1 MSRGTALPTAAM
13 PAAPMPVFPRLAVV
27 GLLGVGLA
35 CFVGFVLLLTL
46 ARAPNARDG
55 GGHAAS
61 RSAIGF
67 AGVAALLRDT
77 GRQVVLGRPVRRGAA
92 LQDGDAGPAL
102 LVLTP
107 GPDTSGPQA
116 MPAYAGKA
124 VLIVLPKWRTSA
136 VQRHPGW
143 VWPEGLLPEGR
154 VLGVLP
160 GAWRGLRL
168 NRRTDTARPE
178 LHGAGPVLRASAPV
192 VHHLQ
197 TLAEAPAAMRAEPG
211 AEPGAETRAGLGW
224 MAVLRDGA
232 GGIVLGRAGASGPYV
247 LADPDLLDNMAL
259 AEADGAEVAAGLI
272 GALAAG
278 GPVAFD
284 TSLTGYG
291 RTHDLLRRVLEPPL
305 LGATLCAVAAAVLAG
320 LLSLRRFGPVQASL
334 QGQDSGPHG
343 LADNAA
349 ALIALAGREPR
360 MALPYAELTRL
371 LAGRAAAPRHLA
383 GAGLDAYLDRDA
395 ARRGLPDTMTALL
408 AAAGKVR
415 GRAGLLRLARRLH
428 RFRLGMLHG
437 RL

>member
-1 MSRGTALPTAAM
+1 MSRGAALPTAAM
-13 PAAPMPVFPRLAVV
+13 PAVPVFPRLAVA
-27 GLLGVGLA
+27 GLVGVGLA
-35 CFVGFVLLLTL
+35 CLVGFVLLLML

-77 GRQVVLGRPVRRGAA
+77 GTPVVLGRPVRRGAA
-92 LQDGDAGPAL
+92 SQDGDAAL

-107 GPDTSGPQA
+107 GPDTSGPPA
-116 MPAYAGKA
+116 MPAYAAKA

-136 VQRHPGW
+136 MQRHPGW
-143 VWPEGLLPEGR
+143 VWPEGLLAESR

-178 LHGAGPVLRASAPV
+178 LYGIGRVLRAAAPV
-192 VHHLQ
+192 VHSLQ
-197 TLAEAPAAMRAEPG
+197 TLAEAPGAMG
-211 AEPGAETRAGLGW
+211 AGLGW
-224 MAVLRDGA
+224 VAVLRDGA

-320 LLSLRRFGPVQASL
+320 LLSLRRFGPVQVPL
-334 QGQDSGPHG
+334 PGQDSGPRG

-360 MALPYAELTRL
+360 MALPYAELTRRL
-371 LAGRAAAPRHLA
+371 TGCAAAPRHLVEA
-383 GAGLDAYLDRDA
+383 GAGLDATLDRDA

-408 AAAGKVR
+408 AAAGRVHS
-415 GRAGLLRLARRLH
+415 RAGLLRLARRLH

-437 RL
+437 HP